1 MASPFTTMYVSR
13 DVERPVHDV
22 SLALEQLP
30 HRTTCGGVSLALR
43 STETRRQPTSA
54 CDPWRAIPA
63 SLRIGRVRPAFRVSL
78 EALPWSDTRSQLG
91 LRPEG
96 RSSRAWPS
104 SFCDAAHTVLE
115 HLRSVVL
122 DTIASAAPSAA
133 PGEISCKLH
142 DVEFDD
148 GHNVALVKVAGDL
161 HYHTSDELREEV
173 TEPIGAGAR
182 RVLVDL
188 AGVRSVDSAGL
199 ATLVYVTH
207 TATRERADTSLT
219 LTAVP
224 ESIKDTI
231 EDLGYAELLQVA

>member
-1 MASPFTTMYVSR
+1 
-13 DVERPVHDV
+13 
-22 SLALEQLP
+22 
-30 HRTTCGGVSLALR
+30 
-43 STETRRQPTSA
+43 
-54 CDPWRAIPA
+54 
-63 SLRIGRVRPAFRVSL
+63 
-78 EALPWSDTRSQLG
+78 
-91 LRPEG
+91 
-96 RSSRAWPS
+96 
-104 SFCDAAHTVLE
+104 VLE

-133 PGEISCKLH
+133 PGEISGKVH

-207 TATRERADTSLT
+207 HGKHGSARTRA
-219 LTAVP
+219 
-224 ESIKDTI
+224 
-231 EDLGYAELLQVA
+231 